1 MIPRAFFFTNNKK
14 PLSLDDLKCVLSR
27 AEWKFMQFNC
37 GSSFQATPARLFFGL
52 KISKTFATIETWR
65 ERKKCSF
72 DEELNRKNGSGSKSA
87 FSTTFIATKGE
98 DIRRNPPLFLVVDYR
113 WVFRVSKFLSFSSF
127 LETTTTVLKKLFSD
141 LFSSFCLLLSS
152 FISSFFNREQQKE
165 RVFLLILFCE
175 GARTRTQTTDRV
187 EVKHVVHA
195 QTVPELRHLHHNE
208 RWPAHCRSLAWLR
221 STNKS
226 YSWKLSREGLFHG
239 ERRGDGTARFIC
251 SKRR

>member
-65 ERKKCSF
+65 ERKKFSF

-98 DIRRNPPLFLVVDYR
+98 DIRRNPPLFLVVDYGG
-113 WVFRVSKFLSFSSF
+113 FLGCQNFCLSPLSWKRRRRFWRSSS
-127 LETTTTVLKKLFSD
+127 LD
-141 LFSSFCLLLSS
+141 LFSSFCLLLLVFSFLHSS
-152 FISSFFNREQQKE
+152 IENNKKNVSFF
-165 RVFLLILFCE
+165 
-175 GARTRTQTTDRV
+175 
-187 EVKHVVHA
+187 
-195 QTVPELRHLHHNE
+195 
-208 RWPAHCRSLAWLR
+208 
-221 STNKS
+221 
-226 YSWKLSREGLFHG
+226 
-239 ERRGDGTARFIC
+239 
-251 SKRR
+251 

>member
-65 ERKKCSF
+65 ERKKFSF

-98 DIRRNPPLFLVVDYR
+98 DIRRNPPLFLVVDYGR
-113 WVFRVSKFLSFSSF
+113 FLGCQNFCLSPLSWKRRRRFWRSRSSSPISFLRFVFFSRLSFLHSSI
-127 LETTTTVLKKLFSD
+127 ENNKKNV
-141 LFSSFCLLLSS
+141 
-152 FISSFFNREQQKE
+152 SFF
-165 RVFLLILFCE
+165 
-175 GARTRTQTTDRV
+175 
-187 EVKHVVHA
+187 
-195 QTVPELRHLHHNE
+195 
-208 RWPAHCRSLAWLR
+208 
-221 STNKS
+221 
-226 YSWKLSREGLFHG
+226 
-239 ERRGDGTARFIC
+239 
-251 SKRR
+251 

>member
-1 MIPRAFFFTNNKK
+1 MCDIVCIHLLTRQHLCYCLRK
-14 PLSLDDLKCVLSR
+14 SL
-27 AEWKFMQFNC
+27 
-37 GSSFQATPARLFFGL
+37 P
-52 KISKTFATIETWR
+52 
-65 ERKKCSF
+65 
-72 DEELNRKNGSGSKSA
+72 GSKSA

-98 DIRRNPPLFLVVDYR
+98 DIRRNPPLFLVVDLR
-113 WVFRVSKFLSFSSF
+113 RVFRVSKFLSFSSF
-127 LETTTTVLKKLFSD
+127 LETDDDGFEEEALLRSLF
-141 LFSSFCLLLSS
+141 
-152 FISSFFNREQQKE
+152 FILHSREQQKE

-226 YSWKLSREGLFHG
+226 YS
-239 ERRGDGTARFIC
+239 
-251 SKRR
+251 

>member
-65 ERKKCSF
+65 ERKKFSF

-98 DIRRNPPLFLVVDYR
+98 DIRRNPPLLFCSWLR
-113 WVFRVSKFLSFSSF
+113 RVFRVSKFLSFSSF
-127 LETTTTVLKKLFSD
+127 LETTTTLLKLFSD
-141 LFSSFCLLLSS
+141 LFSSFWSS
-152 FISSFFNREQQKE
+152 
-165 RVFLLILFCE
+165 
-175 GARTRTQTTDRV
+175 
-187 EVKHVVHA
+187 
-195 QTVPELRHLHHNE
+195 
-208 RWPAHCRSLAWLR
+208 SLAFHFFILQSRTTKRTCLSFNFVLWGSADSHPNNRQGWSKTCRPCSNR
-221 STNKS
+221 SWTP
-226 YSWKLSREGLFHG
+226 LSP
-239 ERRGDGTARFIC
+239 
-251 SKRR
+251 S

>member
-65 ERKKCSF
+65 ERKKFSF

-113 WVFRVSKFLSFSSF
+113 WVFRVSKFLSSSSF

-141 LFSSFCLLLSS
+141 LFSSFWSS
-152 FISSFFNREQQKE
+152 
-165 RVFLLILFCE
+165 
-175 GARTRTQTTDRV
+175 
-187 EVKHVVHA
+187 
-195 QTVPELRHLHHNE
+195 
-208 RWPAHCRSLAWLR
+208 SLAFHFFILQSRTTKRTCLSFNFVLWGSADSHPNNRQGWSKTCRPCSNR
-221 STNKS
+221 SWTPS
-226 YSWKLSREGLFHG
+226 SPS
-239 ERRGDGTARFIC
+239 
-251 SKRR
+251 

>member
-65 ERKKCSF
+65 ERKKFSF

-113 WVFRVSKFLSFSSF
+113 RVFRVSKFLSFSSF
-127 LETTTTVLKKLFSD
+127 LETTTTVLKKLFSRS
-141 LFSSFCLLLSS
+141 LFFVLSS
-152 FISSFFNREQQKE
+152 SLVFHFFILQSRTTKRTCLSFNFVLWGSADSHPNNRQGWSKTCRPCSNRSWTPSS
-165 RVFLLILFCE
+165 
-175 GARTRTQTTDRV
+175 
-187 EVKHVVHA
+187 
-195 QTVPELRHLHHNE
+195 P
-208 RWPAHCRSLAWLR
+208 S
-221 STNKS
+221 
-226 YSWKLSREGLFHG
+226 
-239 ERRGDGTARFIC
+239 
-251 SKRR
+251 

>member
-1 MIPRAFFFTNNKK
+1 M
-14 PLSLDDLKCVLSR
+14 
-27 AEWKFMQFNC
+27 
-37 GSSFQATPARLFFGL
+37 
-52 KISKTFATIETWR
+52 
-65 ERKKCSF
+65 
-72 DEELNRKNGSGSKSA
+72 NRKSGSGSKSA

-98 DIRRNPPLFLVVDYR
+98 DIRRNPPLFLWLTTEPTR
-113 WVFRVSKFLSFSSF
+113 GFLGFQNFF
-127 LETTTTVLKKLFSD
+127 LLFSWTRLD
-141 LFSSFCLLLSS
+141 LFFLRFVSFFLSS

-226 YSWKLSREGLFHG
+226 YS
-239 ERRGDGTARFIC
+239 
-251 SKRR
+251 

>member
-65 ERKKCSF
+65 ERKKFGF

-98 DIRRNPPLFLVVDYR
+98 DIRRNPPLFLWLTTKSGV
-113 WVFRVSKFLSFSSF
+113 VFRVSKFLSLF
-127 LETTTTVLKKLFSD
+127 LGKTKKKLFFFAISF
-141 LFSSFCLLLSS
+141 LRFVFFSRLSFLHS
-152 FISSFFNREQQKE
+152 FNREQQKE
-165 RVFLLILFCE
+165 RLSFNFVLW
-175 GARTRTQTTDRV
+175 GSADSHPNNATGWSKT
-187 EVKHVVHA
+187 
-195 QTVPELRHLHHNE
+195 
-208 RWPAHCRSLAWLR
+208 CRPCSNR
-221 STNKS
+221 SWTPS
-226 YSWKLSREGLFHG
+226 SPS
-239 ERRGDGTARFIC
+239 
-251 SKRR
+251 

>member
-65 ERKKCSF
+65 ERKKFSF

-98 DIRRNPPLFLVVDYR
+98 DIRRNPPLFLVVDYGG
-113 WVFRVSKFLSFSSF
+113 FLGCQNFF
-127 LETTTTVLKKLFSD
+127 LHFLGNGEIGEEF
-141 LFSSFCLLLSS
+141 LLS
-152 FISSFFNREQQKE
+152 FNREQQKE

-175 GARTRTQTTDRV
+175 GARTRTQTTRRV

-208 RWPAHCRSLAWLR
+208 RWPAHCRALAWLR